1 MPESGPAL
9 VHHLSL
15 LLRVK
20 ILADLAHDAQHLTL
34 PGFQQRR
41 ILLDEIE
48 DIFLRFARIPARLL
62 RRFFAF
68 DARQGL
74 PQRVHLALQIL
85 FAAFLARFL
94 STREIFCGRLYLST
108 P

>member
-74 PQRVHLALQIL
+74 PQRVHG
-85 FAAFLARFL
+85 FADTLRGFSGAL
-94 STREIFCGRLYLST
+94 STGEIFCGRLYLST